1 MTTSHD
7 NLGNA
12 EDLLGFDKLR
22 FERARERLR
31 RIMGEEL
38 SHAPL
43 RLFVTADDQHLPKRL
58 LGRSVTELL
67 MQMTAAEILEIPG
80 VGPTRLR
87 RLLDVIERA
96 ILHME
101 TSRESRSVHQEPQP
115 IEQAA
120 SPIAAPVQ
128 PEAAPGNTPSA
139 WQTYFDLICGH
150 HLDHLPIGMF
160 ADSIRDLPRGLWD
173 KPLSA
178 FLDPSPLGPITR
190 QKVELVVT
198 QLARFLES
206 VDPNAFASLP
216 ALPVRRQ
223 LAAWIER
230 VARQP
235 EPPTRDEFVVGFC
248 VPLLSQIEADSSADV
263 STMCALKLGIRGEPE
278 TLESIGVRF
287 GVTRERIRQHLATI
301 CDGLRIRWPDGPSQ
315 LKRLLDVLNA
325 PSARRDVQELAVR
338 IARELF
344 DTAQISD
351 TKVAET
357 VAEAWRAAGR
367 QRLTPMTV
375 EEMKEWS
382 ARALSGID
390 RDVAAELIQSRFPK
404 CERNGTPIWFS
415 DSDTDKVLWVLQMKA
430 RPASVTDI
438 LGELHTAHAVLHDGA
453 TLEQLLATAHEA
465 KAPRSLAGKMG
476 RDPRFVEIE
485 DNQWLPAEACGFF
498 RINGSWS
505 IRLSTQTKI
514 ATPLESL
521 PISQVVTFLVTGML
535 QRGIVDATSAGVHRF
550 INELLGQL
558 FGASLPP
565 LITPYVLADM
575 LVVHGDGVIRHMRRR
590 RLQWEAAVPGLQA
603 WGKRRWVGHVATEMG
618 KPIVLAEL
626 DTALRAYYQ
635 DYADYVIQQIHYH
648 HYSIDDDAGGSDKRV
663 AFVTHLGSGIP
674 IIIAPIDWRL
684 NSDANPPNVSPGVL
698 EVVSQLRA
706 KIAAGEMNPSALR
719 LTPWLAELV
728 HRQA

>member
-1 MTTSHD
+1 MTMSHD
-7 NLGNA
+7 NFGNA
-12 EDLLGFDKLR
+12 EDQLAFDKLR

-31 RIMGEEL
+31 GIMGEEL

-101 TSRESRSVHQEPQP
+101 TSRESRSVHQEPRLIAEP
-115 IEQAA
+115 TAA
-120 SPIAAPVQ
+120 MATPVQ
-128 PEAAPGNTPSA
+128 PEAAPGDNRST

-150 HLDHLPIGMF
+150 RLDHLPIGMF

-178 FLDPSPLGPITR
+178 FHDPIPLGPVTR

-206 VDPNAFASLP
+206 LDPNSFATLP
-216 ALPVRRQ
+216 ALPVMRQ

-230 VARQP
+230 AARQP
-235 EPPTRDEFVVGFC
+235 EPPTRVEFVGGFC
-248 VPLLSQIEADSSADV
+248 EPLLSQIEVDSSADV
-263 STMCALKLGIRGEPE
+263 SMMCALKLGIRAEPE
-278 TLESIGVRF
+278 TLESIGARF
-287 GVTRERIRQHLATI
+287 GVTRERIRQHLATV

-325 PSARRDVQELAVR
+325 PSTRSDVQELVGRVAK
-338 IARELF
+338 ELF
-344 DTAQISD
+344 DTAQISHA
-351 TKVAET
+351 KVAET
-357 VAEAWRAAGR
+357 VTEAWRAAGR

-375 EEMKEWS
+375 EEMQEWS
-382 ARALSGID
+382 ARTLPEIEHDGA
-390 RDVAAELIQSRFPK
+390 VELIQSRFPT
-404 CERNGTPIWFS
+404 CERDRKPVWFS
-415 DSDTDKVLWVLQMKA
+415 DSDTDKVLWVLHMRA
-430 RPASVTDI
+430 EPASVTDI

-453 TLEQLLATAHEA
+453 TVEQLLATAHEA
-465 KAPRSLAGKMG
+465 KTPRSLAGKMG

-485 DNQWLPAEACGFF
+485 DKQWLPAEACGFF
-498 RINGSWS
+498 QTNGVWS
-505 IRLSTQTKI
+505 IRLSTPPHITR
-514 ATPLESL
+514 PLDSL
-521 PISQVVTFLVTGML
+521 PISQVVTFLVNGML
-535 QRGIVDATSAGVHRF
+535 QLGIVDATSAGVHRF
-550 INELLGQL
+550 INEILGQL

-590 RLQWEAAVPGLQA
+590 RLQWEAAAPGLQA
-603 WGKRRWVGHVATEMG
+603 WGKRRWVGHVVTEVG

-626 DTALRAYYQ
+626 DTGLRTYYQ

-663 AFVTHLGSGIP
+663 AFITHLGAGIP
-674 IIIAPIDWRL
+674 IIVAPIDWQL
-684 NSDANPPNVSPGVL
+684 DGDANPPNVSPGVM
-698 EVVSQLRA
+698 EVVLQLRA

-719 LTPWLAELV
+719 LTSWLAELV
-728 HRQA
+728 HRDA